1 MSIRNNYKHTLTA
14 GYISFITQ
22 AIINNFTPLLFVT
35 FQKDWGI
42 TLGQLATLSTYNFMI
57 QLLADL
63 VSARYIDKIGVRRAI
78 VFAHISSAL
87 GLAGLGTFP
96 FITADPYHGLFIAIT
111 LYAIGGGLIE
121 VLGSPIIEAC
131 PTKNKEAHMSLLHSF
146 YCWGQMLAV
155 LGSTLFFHLFSTG
168 SWRIMAFVWALIP
181 ALNSFYFSCVPIYV
195 APQTDKN
202 DRKLSELLKN
212 KTFYILMVMMLCA
225 GSSELAV
232 SQWASAFAEES
243 LKITKTAGDLLGPC
257 MFALLMGIAR
267 VAYTKLSR
275 IVVLEKYILFCA
287 VLCLAG
293 YLIISLAPHPALS
306 LIGCGICGYAV
317 GIMWPGTYSI
327 AAKTW
332 KNPSASM
339 FAFFALAGDMG
350 CSAGP
355 LLVGN
360 VSQAFDNNLKA
371 GLFAGSA
378 LPLVM
383 IIAVSV
389 LIADNRKKQR
399 KEHPE
404 C

>member
-1 MSIRNNYKHTLTA
+1 MTIRNNYKHTLTA

-63 VSARYIDKIGVRRAI
+63 VSARYIDKIGVRRAV

-87 GLAGLGTFP
+87 GLAGLGVFP
-96 FITADPYHGLFIAIT
+96 FITSDPYHGLFIAIT

-168 SWRIMAFVWALIP
+168 SWRIMAFVWAIIP
-181 ALNSFYFSCVPIYV
+181 ALNSFYFSQVPIYV

-257 MFALLMGIAR
+257 MFAVLMGIAR

-287 VLCLAG
+287 ALCLGG

-371 GLFAGSA
+371 GLFAGSV
-378 LPLVM
+378 LPLIM
-383 IIAVSV
+383 IIAVSI
-389 LIADNRKKQR
+389 LIADNKRKHR
-399 KEHPE
+399 KEE
-404 C
+404 VKC

>member
-1 MSIRNNYKHTLTA
+1 MNIRKNYKHTLAA

-42 TLGQLATLSTYNFMI
+42 TLGQLAALSTYNFMV
-57 QLLADL
+57 QLAADL
-63 VSARYIDKIGVRRAI
+63 VSARYVDKIGVRRAM
-78 VFAHISSAL
+78 VFAHICGFL
-87 GLAGLGTFP
+87 GLSGLGIFP
-96 FITADPYHGLFIAIT
+96 YITPDPYLGLFIAIT

-121 VLGSPIIEAC
+121 VLASPIIEAC
-131 PTKNKEAHMSLLHSF
+131 PTKNKAAHMSLLHSF

-155 LGSTLFFHLFSTG
+155 LGSTLFFHLFSIEN
-168 SWRIMAFVWALIP
+168 WRIMAFLWGLIP
-181 ALNSFYFSCVPIYV
+181 AFNCFYFSQVPIAV
-195 APQTDKN
+195 PPQKEKSDQ
-202 DRKLSELLKN
+202 KLSELLKN

-232 SQWASAFAEES
+232 AQWASAFAEES
-243 LKITKTAGDLLGPC
+243 LGISKTAGDLLGPC
-257 MFALLMGIAR
+257 MFAVLMGIAR
-267 VAYTKLSR
+267 IAYSR
-275 IVVLEKYILFCA
+275 FSSKISLEKYILFCA

-293 YLIISLAPHPALS
+293 YLIISLSPFPVLS

-332 KNPSASM
+332 KNPSASL
-339 FAFFALAGDMG
+339 FALFALAGDMG
-350 CSAGP
+350 CSSGP

-360 VSQAFDNNLKA
+360 VSQAFGNNLKA
-371 GLFAGSA
+371 GLFAGSV

-383 IIAVSV
+383 IFAV
-389 LIADNRKKQR
+389 LILLKNMKTERKLK
-399 KEHPE
+399 
-404 C
+404 

>member
-1 MSIRNNYKHTLTA
+1 MNIRKNYKHTLAA

-42 TLGQLATLSTYNFMI
+42 TLGQLAALSTYNFMV
-57 QLLADL
+57 QLAADL
-63 VSARYIDKIGVRRAI
+63 VSARYVDKIGVRRAM
-78 VFAHISSAL
+78 VFAHICGFL
-87 GLAGLGTFP
+87 GLSGLGIFP
-96 FITADPYHGLFIAIT
+96 YITPDPNHGLFIAIT

-121 VLGSPIIEAC
+121 VLASPIIESC
-131 PTKNKEAHMSLLHSF
+131 PTKNKAAHMSLLHSF

-155 LGSTLFFHLFSTG
+155 LGSTLFFHLFSIEN
-168 SWRIMAFVWALIP
+168 WRIMAFLWGLIP
-181 ALNSFYFSCVPIYV
+181 AFNCFYFSQVPIAV
-195 APQTDKN
+195 PPQKEKSDQ
-202 DRKLSELLKN
+202 KLSELLKN

-232 SQWASAFAEES
+232 AQWASAFAEES
-243 LKITKTAGDLLGPC
+243 LGISKTAGDLLGPC
-257 MFALLMGIAR
+257 MFAVLMGIAR
-267 VAYTKLSR
+267 IAYSR
-275 IVVLEKYILFCA
+275 FSSKISLEKYILFCA

-293 YLIISLAPHPALS
+293 YLIISLSPFPVLS

-332 KNPSASM
+332 KNPSASL
-339 FAFFALAGDMG
+339 FALFALAGDMG
-350 CSAGP
+350 CSSGP

-360 VSQAFDNNLKA
+360 VSQAFGNNLKA
-371 GLFAGSA
+371 GLFAGSV

-383 IIAVSV
+383 ILAV
-389 LIADNRKKQR
+389 LILLKNMKTERKLK
-399 KEHPE
+399 
-404 C
+404 